1 MVLEKEIYPQIESYL
16 ENEGFDYFREV
27 QFLNR
32 HIDLVCVNGEKI
44 IAIEVKIKD
53 WKRALQQALTC
64 RLCVHEVYVAMWH
77 EFAHRVPVELFGEYG
92 IGLMSVDGTVN
103 MVKKAGKSSIIHSS
117 MLTKLLTTVKEG
129 SNGNKKFL

>member
-16 ENEGFDYFREV
+16 ENEGFNYSREV
-27 QFLNR
+27 KFLTR

-64 RLCVHEVYVAMWH
+64 RLCAHEVYVAMWH
-77 EFAHRVPVELFGEYG
+77 EFTHRVPVELFGEYG

-103 MVKKAGKSSIIHSS
+103 MVKKAKESSIIHSS
-117 MLTKLLTTVKEG
+117 MLAKLLNTLKDDT
-129 SNGNKKFL
+129 NGNKKLL